1 MSTAT
6 DTLIPTNHLF
16 SGGCGDMVGFANAG
30 FGPRFAA
37 NHAPPAIA
45 TAKANF
51 PGIRTRLENINGL
64 DMRRLPRARVLVGS
78 PICTES
84 SPSGGH
90 ATPKVQLSLD
100 DAVDDN
106 ETDEDSEEDER
117 ATPAAWSRTRATAW
131 DLLRAAEVAMV
142 TGRPYDVIAGENVPG
157 FGTRWPLFNA
167 WIRAFNDL
175 TYMPFLA
182 SADAA
187 HLDAGELG
195 QAPQH
200 RNRLLFAFVR
210 KGLPAPDLRPRPL
223 SACPHCGL
231 VRGVQRWE
239 TQSRRRV
246 GTYGTSYIY
255 VCPNRRCGH
264 REVKPVLRPIRDSID
279 WSLPTRRIGA
289 GKPGKVFRPYAPE
302 TVRKVDLGRARFGGE
317 PFIAIL
323 RNHCVAQSLDEP
335 IGTVTAAGTHHMLV
349 IPGDSLGDCRVR
361 MLSVRERA
369 RAQTFP
375 DSHYLQGNATEQ
387 TRLVGNAVPPAVGS
401 WLAQRI
407 AAVL

>member
-1 MSTAT
+1 MTTAT
-6 DTLIPTNHLF
+6 DTLIPSNHLF

-84 SPSGGH
+84 SPSGGR
-90 ATPKVQLSLD
+90 ATPKSQLSLD
-100 DAVDDN
+100 DAVDDS
-106 ETDEDSEEDER
+106 ETDEDPEEDEKS
-117 ATPAAWSRTRATAW
+117 TPAAWSRTRATAW

-142 TGRPYDVIAGENVPG
+142 AGHPYDVIAGENVPG
-157 FGTRWPLFNA
+157 FRTRWLLFDA
-167 WIRAFNDL
+167 WVRGFGDL

-187 HLDAGELG
+187 HLDAGDLG

-223 SACPHCGL
+223 STCSHCGP

-279 WSLPTRRIGA
+279 WSLPARRISA
-289 GKPGKVFRPYAPE
+289 GKPGKTFRPYAPE

-323 RNHCVAQSLDEP
+323 RNHCVAQSLDQP

>member
-6 DTLIPTNHLF
+6 DTRIPSNHLF
-16 SGGCGDMVGFANAG
+16 NGGCGDMLGFAKAG
-30 FGPRFAA
+30 FRPQFGA
-37 NHAPPAIA
+37 NHDRAAVA
-45 TAKANF
+45 TARANF
-51 PGIRTRLENINGL
+51 PGVRARQENIHSL
-64 DMRRLPRARVLVGS
+64 DMRQLPEARALVGS
-78 PICTES
+78 PICFEA
-84 SPSGGH
+84 SPNGGQ
-90 ATPKVQLSLD
+90 ATPRTQLSLD
-100 DAVDDN
+100 DAA
-106 ETDEDSEEDER
+106 EDGES
-117 ATPAAWSRTRATAW
+117 TPVAWPLTRATAW
-131 DLLRAAEVAMV
+131 DLLRATEVAV
-142 TGRPYDVIAGENVPG
+142 AARRPYDVIAGENVPG
-157 FGTRWPLFNA
+157 FGLRWPLFNT

-175 TYMPFLA
+175 AYTPFLT
-182 SADAA
+182 SVDAA
-187 HLDAGELG
+187 HLDAGDLG

-200 RNRLLFAFVR
+200 RHRLLFAFVR
-210 KGLPAPDLRPRPL
+210 KGLPAPDLRPRPV
-223 SACPHCGL
+223 STCPHCGP
-231 VRGVQRWE
+231 VRGVQRWQ
-239 TQSRRRV
+239 TDSRRRV

-264 REVKPVLRPIRDSID
+264 QEVKPVLRPIRDSID
-279 WSLPTRRIGA
+279 WSLPTRRVSA
-289 GKPGKVFRPYAPE
+289 GKPGNAFRPYAAE

-375 DSHYLQGNATEQ
+375 DSHYFQGTATEQ

-401 WLAQRI
+401 WFAQRI